1 VAGGKS
7 SKSKDAWAGVVELFY
22 RRQIGKS
29 LIISPGVEFVTGS
42 NAGALV
48 IAGIRV
54 GMRF

>member
-1 VAGGKS
+1 
-7 SKSKDAWAGVVELFY
+7 VVKLFY

-29 LIISPGVEFVTGS
+29 LIISPDVEFVTGS
-42 NAGALV
+42 DAGALV